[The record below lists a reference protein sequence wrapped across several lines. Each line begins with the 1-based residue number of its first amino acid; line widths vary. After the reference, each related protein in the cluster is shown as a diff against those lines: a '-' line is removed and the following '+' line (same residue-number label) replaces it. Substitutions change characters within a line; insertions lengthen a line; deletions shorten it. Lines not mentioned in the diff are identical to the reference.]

1 MREMNLQLQ
10 EVKKIMSSV
19 NNNNKK
25 NPQTHQDQNS
35 ENKEK
40 GCQEKKTTTTYY
52 IQMCLDW
59 KKRSAN
65 IEFYTQTA
73 ILSKGIN
80 KGKEMATLC
89 ALKMDLSEWTT
100 SPDWCGKSVANV
112 CIGGTAL
119 VVQWLRLC
127 ALNAGGL
134 DLIPHAAA
142 KDPAY
147 STKIQQSKIN
157 NKLKTN

>member
-80 KGKEMATLC
+80 KRQLQTKTKTKKNKQTNKTSRRLITTTLM
-89 ALKMDLSEWTT
+89 LQGTWNNRLLQTEGRQTLSKAWICTIEWRTQ
-100 SPDWCGKSVANV
+100 KVNM
-112 CIGGTAL
+112 
-119 VVQWLRLC
+119 
-127 ALNAGGL
+127 
-134 DLIPHAAA
+134 
-142 KDPAY
+142 
-147 STKIQQSKIN
+147 
-157 NKLKTN
+157 